1 MNRLIEFRGL
11 CSKSKVFVYGDLI
24 HGVGA
29 RSGQMYILPR
39 TINLACVKHCD
50 PIDGVMVIP
59 ETVGQFT
66 GLHDKNGTKIFE
78 GDVVKGVA
86 RTMQVTFRQDACQF
100 WLIWE
105 DHNGMKRY
113 ESLIATYGDD
123 TDYFANDNIEAIGN
137 IYEHPN
143 LLQK

>member
-78 GDVVKGVA
+78 GDVVKTPKGNAAVNFKFGCFYVITVSMY
-86 RTMQVTFRQDACQF
+86 RLGGWNSDC
-100 WLIWE
+100 
-105 DHNGMKRY
+105 
-113 ESLIATYGDD
+113 
-123 TDYFANDNIEAIGN
+123 IEVIGN